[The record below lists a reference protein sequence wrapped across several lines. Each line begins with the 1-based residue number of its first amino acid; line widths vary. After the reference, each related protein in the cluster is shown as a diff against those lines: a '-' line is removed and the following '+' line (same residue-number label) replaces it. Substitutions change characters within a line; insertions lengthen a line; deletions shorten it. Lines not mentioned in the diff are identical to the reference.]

1 MGTTGCLVASSFT
14 CGQIFTATIPAV
26 CSSEDDVIDLSG
38 DYQFGFTP
46 QCRTID
52 GVEDAACTTFMTTLS
67 SDGKVALDVGALF
80 VDSCSVDL
88 FAVTFTGALS
98 FYTDSAFTAAADASD
113 PFVIGQD
120 TVYGKVTVNIPD
132 DPSGDM
138 YRFVNVSIETVY
150 VCTAATD
157 IAVNSSSGTGGC
169 LSSNIDADGPY
180 NVIGSGA
187 VADYEGTVY
196 TPSGA
201 EATFSF
207 LTFDTPRESIMVHV
221 QLLLTVAEQG
231 SAERRRMLLQTE
243 TAGNAFESYIG
254 TASVQKQD
262 GDASVAAAD
271 PVDGAGRMTVG
282 VVAAVLGVVAWI
294 MG

>member
-67 SDGKVALDVGALF
+67 SDGKVALDVGAVF
-80 VDSCSVDL
+80 VDPCSIDL
-88 FAVTFTGALS
+88 FDVTFTGALE
-98 FYTDSAFTAAADASD
+98 FYTDSAFTAVVGDDSA

-120 TVYGKVTVNIPD
+120 TIYGKVTVD
-132 DPSGDM
+132 TQSDESGAIYD
-138 YRFVNVSIETVY
+138 FVDVSIVKVL
-150 VCTAATD
+150 VCTAADGAEVGLETD
-157 IAVNSSSGTGGC
+157 SGIGGC
-169 LSSNIDADGPY
+169 LSSNIDPDGPY
-180 NVIGSGA
+180 NVIGTGA

-221 QLLLTVAEQG
+221 QLLLTVVDESG
-231 SAERRRMLLQTE
+231 SQSRRMLLQTDSE
-243 TAGNAFESYIG
+243 GNAFKSFIG
-254 TASVQKQD
+254 TVSVQDSQD
-262 GDASVAAAD
+262 PEISAET
-271 PVDGAGRMTVG
+271 DGVERFAFGFFPA
-282 VVAAVLGVVAWI
+282 VVLL
-294 MG
+294 MGYVMA